1 MQKDIRRG
9 LIRVAVLLAT
19 TSMAVLGFADTLVLK
34 NGEQIS
40 GYYEGGTARMIRFRT
55 ESGLG
60 EYDLLTVEEIRFG
73 GDVVS
78 SSPSVVEP
86 IESPPGQPRLTRTNP
101 AEIPD
106 RESATAAT
114 PATDVP
120 PVRLQTREEVG
131 RRAEATNAANTAWTI
146 PTGSTLMVRMIDGI
160 DSEENRAGQTFTAT
174 LAETLRVE
182 GIEVAPRG
190 ADIRGRIALAEDAGR
205 VRGSAEL
212 RLELSQIVV
221 NGVPYALNTSEYS
234 EVAEG
239 RGEETARRVG
249 TGAGIGAII
258 GAIVG
263 GGQGAAIG
271 AGVGAGAAGTVQVL
285 TRGERIYIPAETLL
299 GFTLRE
305 PLIIA
310 AR

>member
-1 MQKDIRRG
+1 MRKG
-9 LIRVAVLLAT
+9 LKRQLFVAVLGTIFLALPVT
-19 TSMAVLGFADTLVLK
+19 GFADTLVLK
-34 NGEQIS
+34 NGTQIS
-40 GYYEGGTARMIRFRT
+40 GYYEGGTSRVIRFRT

-78 SSPSVVEP
+78 SSPRVVEP
-86 IESPPGQPRLTRTNP
+86 VP
-101 AEIPD
+101 
-106 RESATAAT
+106 
-114 PATDVP
+114 VP
-120 PVRLQTREEVG
+120 PPAPVVEEGGGPPELVRAEPEADVEEPRLQTREEAADG
-131 RRAEATNAANTAWTI
+131 PEASSAANTAWTI
-146 PTGSTLMVRMIDGI
+146 PTGSMLTVRMIDGI
-160 DSEENRAGQTFTAT
+160 DGEVNQVGETFTAT
-174 LAETLRVE
+174 LAQVLQVE

-190 ADIRGRIALAEDAGR
+190 ADIRGRIAQVSGAGR

-212 RLELSQIVV
+212 RLELTQIVV
-221 NGVPYALNTSEYS
+221 NGVPYALNTSEYT
-234 EVAEG
+234 EVTEG

-249 TGAGIGAII
+249 TAAGIGAII
-258 GAIVG
+258 GAIAG

-271 AGVGAGAAGTVQVL
+271 AGIGAGAAGTVQVL
-285 TRGERIYIPAETLL
+285 TRGEQLYIPAETLL